1 MDPAKTKDS
10 KKMAVS
16 PPEVQLNNIQLV
28 PEHSETLVGGST
40 SFDAYPLESSSDF
53 LSNENGVVFM
63 PLTPTDLPLSFQNI
77 QPRMQRSTQL
87 TDQIPQ
93 QPICHGFF
101 FPYSSTGNAPERSF
115 DAQAIIPQACTTA
128 SMPIQS
134 DEQHFLPTSRTA
146 GLPETSDNELQL
158 LLLQKLI
165 ALQLASHL
173 SSANPNVQE
182 IDDSAL
188 PYNPP
193 LEVPPTFPPDNI
205 FGIPLTQLEQN
216 MSTYLIPV
224 EATLHDN
231 RGLSLHV
238 TPRSDIPDATVSPG
252 LKMECPTDQLV
263 LYPYSTKQTP
273 VSNQDASPDTATFD
287 GQQAAPAQT
296 LTMTDIKNCI
306 RRGSLE
312 LPLDNND
319 EIVNSIKG
327 RKKPGFVLLS
337 IRHEKVASEDKT
349 STQATP
355 LKATAGVNFQL
366 PDFRHSSERPSTSSA
381 AQASRR
387 ANKRRQ
393 RLLRADTDPQR
404 RSVRKTPRL
413 NSKVLDDVQQ
423 PTEVNVE
430 QAALTTISRFRVS
443 RFADK
448 KQVWLAPSGTG
459 CFTVHD
465 LWTTKL
471 PDYVVKK
478 IKEIEKGIERDP
490 LDATVIEMNNF
501 DSGAVPD
508 TCCTVCQ
515 STQPFGQEC
524 EHEEYFTQY
533 HRTRTFL
540 ARTYDHLTSLF
551 GWLSELRSWTGE
563 TIGWC
568 SQSNACIP
576 SGEPLSGPTGVH
588 ADLSLNLTA
597 QAILGR
603 MC

>member
-1 MDPAKTKDS
+1 MDPTKTKDS
-10 KKMAVS
+10 KMMAVS
-16 PPEVQLNNIQLV
+16 PPEMKLNNVQLV
-28 PEHSETLVGGST
+28 PEHPESFVGGST

-77 QPRMQRSTQL
+77 QPRMRRSTHFS
-87 TDQIPQ
+87 DQIAQ

-101 FPYSSTGNAPERSF
+101 FPYSSTENAPERTF
-115 DAQAIIPQACTTA
+115 DAQSIIPQTCATA

-134 DEQHFLPTSRTA
+134 DEQHFLTASRTA
-146 GLPETSDNELQL
+146 GLPNTPDNELQL

-173 SSANPNVQE
+173 SSANPNGQE

-193 LEVPPTFPPDNI
+193 LEVPPTFPPDNLTA
-205 FGIPLTQLEQN
+205 IPLTQLEQN

-231 RGLSLHV
+231 RGLALHV
-238 TPRSDIPDATVSPG
+238 TPRSDIPDATSSPG

-263 LYPYSTKQTP
+263 LYPYSTKQAP
-273 VSNQDASPDTATFD
+273 ISNQDASPDTATFD

-327 RKKPGFVLLS
+327 HKKPGFVLLS

-349 STQATP
+349 STQTTP
-355 LKATAGVNFQL
+355 LKAAAGVNFRL
-366 PDFRHSSERPSTSSA
+366 PDFRHSSERPSTSSV

-404 RSVRKTPRL
+404 RSLRKTPRL

-423 PTEVNVE
+423 PSGVSVE

-471 PDYVVKK
+471 PDYVMKK
-478 IKEIEKGIERDP
+478 IKQLEKGIEHDQA
-490 LDATVIEMNNF
+490 DASVTEKNYF
-501 DSGAVPD
+501 DSGAVPN
-508 TCCTVCQ
+508 TCCTMCQ
-515 STQPFGQEC
+515 STQRESSHCPFVKWMRTNWK
-524 EHEEYFTQY
+524 YFLW
-533 HRTRTFL
+533 R
-540 ARTYDHLTSLF
+540 
-551 GWLSELRSWTGE
+551 
-563 TIGWC
+563 
-568 SQSNACIP
+568 
-576 SGEPLSGPTGVH
+576 V
-588 ADLSLNLTA
+588 
-597 QAILGR
+597 
-603 MC
+603 